1 MQKRRF
7 LLCVPLVLACLTSA
21 AQAVTRTDY
30 DAAAKRWITYD
41 TKATGFFYGGGA
53 SSIPRELV
61 NYDGPYG
68 PNTIVIS
75 TDERRLYYIFEKG
88 KAIKY
93 GIGVGREGFQWSGTD
108 TISMKAEWP
117 GWTPPPEMITRE
129 KAKGRILP
137 NYMAGGVD
145 NPLGARALYIGG
157 RIYRIHGSNE
167 PWSIGHAVSSGC
179 IRLTNQ
185 DIIDLYDRVS
195 VGTRVVVLLS
205 TQPQTEDAVAS
216 TGGEDK
222 PFVPRQGLKA
232 SSPGPSP
239 AAPVVAVKASAK
251 VIDKAVDKPVVLAK
265 VPAQP
270 AAETAPVAAASP
282 PPAPASPPVVEAKA
296 AVEPAPEAKPATPA
310 IEVKAAVSAAM
321 SGSPVAVA
329 QARAAIEVKKPV
341 VVVVPDRPSRKDEP
355 VDSAPVAPAPAAAAP
370 AEDVS
375 GQGRS

>member
-7 LLCVPLVLACLTSA
+7 LLCVPLVLACLASA
-21 AQAVTRTDY
+21 AQAMTRTDY
-30 DAAAKRWITYD
+30 DPIARKWVTYD

-53 SSIPRELV
+53 SSIPRQVV

-129 KAKGRILP
+129 RAKGRILP

-222 PFVPRQGLKA
+222 PILPKQGLKA
-232 SSPGPSP
+232 PSP
-239 AAPVVAVKASAK
+239 AAPVFAVKASAR
-251 VIDKAVDKPVVLAK
+251 VIDKAADKPVALAK

-270 AAETAPVAAASP
+270 IAEPAPAAAASP
-282 PPAPASPPVVEAKA
+282 PPAPTSPPVVEAKA
-296 AVEPAPEAKPATPA
+296 AVEPVPDPKPAAPA

-329 QARAAIEVKKPV
+329 EAKAAIEVKKPV
-341 VVVVPDRPSRKDEP
+341 VLVVPDKPSRKDEP
-355 VDSAPVAPAPAAAAP
+355 VESAPVTPAAAAP
-370 AEDVS
+370 VEDVS